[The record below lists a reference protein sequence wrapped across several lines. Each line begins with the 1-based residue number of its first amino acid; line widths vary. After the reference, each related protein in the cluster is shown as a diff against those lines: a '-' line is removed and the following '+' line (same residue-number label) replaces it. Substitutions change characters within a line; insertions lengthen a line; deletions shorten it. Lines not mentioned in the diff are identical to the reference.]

1 MADLTW
7 MFITGFIIGFVA
19 GYYFG
24 RYRRSEVLA

>member
-1 MADLTW
+1 MADMTW